1 MSTQPLTFLS
11 KLIPYISASR
21 PGAWLFS
28 HVLHHC
34 DRLALK
40 LSKGRSTLTSAL
52 SGLPVIM
59 LTTTGAKSGLTRTV
73 PLLGIYDPN
82 HPNDPDYLAII
93 ASNWGQKHYPAW
105 YFNLKANP
113 NATGVIN
120 GSTYSYL
127 SREASGAEYDKFWQ
141 TASKMYIGF
150 PRYKE
155 RASNRHIPIMIL
167 TAMPKT

>member
-1 MSTQPLTFLS
+1 MFKKAKFCFIYCS
-11 KLIPYISASR
+11 YIFDAFSAI
-21 PGAWLFS
+21 F
-28 HVLHHC
+28 
-34 DRLALK
+34 
-40 LSKGRSTLTSAL
+40 RS
-52 SGLPVIM
+52 
-59 LTTTGAKSGLTRTV
+59 
-73 PLLGIYDPN
+73 LLGIYDPN

-155 RASNRHIPIMIL
+155 RASNLHIPIMIL